1 MYSNQRVAASRN
13 DLRELWHYYIRL
25 NPGAAPPCT
34 SDNDLID
41 EISESLDSSIGK
53 DSFQFQDKVG
63 FSPLS
68 S

>member
-1 MYSNQRVAASRN
+1 LQ
-13 DLRELWHYYIRL
+13 ELWHYYIRL
-25 NPGAAPPCT
+25 NPEIAPPCT

-41 EISESLDSSIGK
+41 EIFESLDSSTGK
-53 DSFQFQDKVG
+53 RSFQFQDKMG